1 MATQISLINTLTV
14 DQRKQFLRYAQYCSN
29 QSQSP
34 LADFRALLLYR
45 DKAYQRQLNIT
56 AEHIN
61 AVRSNMQGNARK
73 LQDITVPIV
82 MPQIESAVA
91 YQTGV
96 FLTSYPIFGVI
107 SGPANQSAALQFE
120 TALGDQSIK
129 FGWAR
134 ELIKTFRDGFKYNFG
149 VATIDWRKLPLKQ
162 VVTDT
167 SISSAG
173 LAALKEYSYGGNC
186 ITRRDPYNSFMDMSV
201 APANLA
207 TEGEYF
213 GENSLISRIQLK
225 RLMAT
230 LDPQKTSSARD
241 AYESQFSGSTQ
252 DMGSAINYY
261 QPEVNQ
267 YLKLGIQNFG
277 VQNWGQWMGLPGS
290 NTRNPISYKD
300 HYLLTTFYCRAVP
313 SDFGA
318 KGNSVKVYKAYIIN
332 WAHVIFVEE
341 LNLAHD
347 LLPALV
353 MQPYEDGLGY
363 QTQSMLDNSLPF
375 QDMSS
380 SLWNISLESKR
391 RLIFD
396 RLIYNPRLID
406 KKDID
411 PVSAVARIPL
421 RNAAM
426 GKDANEMARAVYQF
440 PYREDNSS
448 SNLQMAEMIS
458 GMADQATGQNKVD
471 RGQFQKGNKTKQEFD
486 TTMSNS
492 NSRQQL
498 CSIAIEHQFMTPAKE
513 CIKANT
519 LQFQAAGSF
528 MNRDLRAPVDI
539 DPVQLRKA
547 MLEFKMTD
555 GMLPA
560 DKMMNSELLT
570 VFLQTA
576 QAIPTITTEFDILGM
591 FTYWTKLRGTY
602 WLDDFKRSPQQQ
614 QEFLSTL
621 QKTTAAQTPPSEA
634 MAAPTSPV

>member
-213 GENSLISRIQLK
+213 GENAIISRVQLK

-277 VQNWGQWMGLPGS
+277 VQN
-290 NTRNPISYKD
+290 
-300 HYLLTTFYCRAVP
+300 
-313 SDFGA
+313 
-318 KGNSVKVYKAYIIN
+318 
-332 WAHVIFVEE
+332 
-341 LNLAHD
+341 
-347 LLPALV
+347 
-353 MQPYEDGLGY
+353 
-363 QTQSMLDNSLPF
+363 
-375 QDMSS
+375 
-380 SLWNISLESKR
+380 
-391 RLIFD
+391 
-396 RLIYNPRLID
+396 
-406 KKDID
+406 
-411 PVSAVARIPL
+411 
-421 RNAAM
+421 
-426 GKDANEMARAVYQF
+426 
-440 PYREDNSS
+440 
-448 SNLQMAEMIS
+448 
-458 GMADQATGQNKVD
+458 
-471 RGQFQKGNKTKQEFD
+471 
-486 TTMSNS
+486 
-492 NSRQQL
+492 
-498 CSIAIEHQFMTPAKE
+498 
-513 CIKANT
+513 
-519 LQFQAAGSF
+519 
-528 MNRDLRAPVDI
+528 
-539 DPVQLRKA
+539 
-547 MLEFKMTD
+547 
-555 GMLPA
+555 
-560 DKMMNSELLT
+560 
-570 VFLQTA
+570 
-576 QAIPTITTEFDILGM
+576 
-591 FTYWTKLRGTY
+591 
-602 WLDDFKRSPQQQ
+602 
-614 QEFLSTL
+614 
-621 QKTTAAQTPPSEA
+621 
-634 MAAPTSPV
+634 